1 MENIEQRALNKEWD
15 MQKKATRQVS
25 QKNVT
30 TIRKTQGKNKE
41 RWRNNELKKQSS
53 KKKYVEK
60 IINW

>member
-41 RWRNNELKKQSS
+41 RMKK
-53 KKKYVEK
+53 
-60 IINW
+60 